1 VPLSVV
7 RCKPLQ
13 PARLNRLSWQLIGTT
28 TDKQT
33 DLLEDM
39 TMNRNARPLSP
50 HLQIYKPQMTSVLS
64 ILHRG
69 TGIVLTIGTLL
80 LVYWLTALAAGPQAY
95 ASAQKCMGSWFAQ
108 LCLFGWSI
116 ALFYH
121 LCNGIRHLFW
131 DAGMGYDMKQAENS
145 GRAVLIAT
153 AVLTAITWISV

>member
-1 VPLSVV
+1 MSG
-7 RCKPLQ
+7 K
-13 PARLNRLSWQLIGTT
+13 
-28 TDKQT
+28 
-33 DLLEDM
+33 
-39 TMNRNARPLSP
+39 ARPLSP

-80 LVYWLTALAAGPQAY
+80 LVYWLCALAAGPQAY
-95 ASAQKCMGSWFAQ
+95 ASAQKCLSSWFAQ

-131 DAGMGYDMKQAENS
+131 DAGMGYEMRQAEMS
-145 GRAVLIAT
+145 GRAVLVAT
-153 AVLTAITWISV
+153 ALLTAITWIAV